1 MIRVTDLNIEFFDHE
16 RPETVVYD
24 FDLTLHEGEIVGLVG
39 ESGSGKSMSALAI
52 AGLLSRKDMK
62 KRGEILFE
70 GVNLLDCDRKTLRKF
85 QGNEIGMIFQEPM
98 TSLNPVKK
106 IGWQVEEAL
115 RLHTELSKE
124 ERKKRAIE
132 MLEKVEL
139 HNPEQVYEQY
149 PHELS
154 GGMRQRVMIAAAMIC
169 DPKLLIA
176 DEPTTALDVTIQEQI
191 VAPEK
196 DQSGK
201 EDSYSFYLS

>member
-124 ERKKRAIE
+124 ERKNV
-132 MLEKVEL
+132 L
-139 HNPEQVYEQY
+139 
-149 PHELS
+149 
-154 GGMRQRVMIAAAMIC
+154 
-169 DPKLLIA
+169 
-176 DEPTTALDVTIQEQI
+176 
-191 VAPEK
+191 
-196 DQSGK
+196 
-201 EDSYSFYLS
+201 